1 MVSRPQQ
8 GELAGICVV
17 ANVFHIRI
25 KLEAGECDY
34 RFRVLPC
41 PANGS
46 RYSAILTIGV
56 MVLLLLLQI
65 HVAKRSI
72 NR

>member
-8 GELAGICVV
+8 GELAGICAV

-25 KLEAGECDY
+25 KLEAGESDY

-46 RYSAILTIGV
+46 RYSA
-56 MVLLLLLQI
+56 
-65 HVAKRSI
+65 S
-72 NR
+72 